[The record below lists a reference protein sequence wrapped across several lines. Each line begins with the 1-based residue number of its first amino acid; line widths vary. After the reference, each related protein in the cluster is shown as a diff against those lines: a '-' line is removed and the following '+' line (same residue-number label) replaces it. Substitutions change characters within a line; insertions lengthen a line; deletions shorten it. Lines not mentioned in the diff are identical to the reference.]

1 MDLEKQIYLRKSCR
15 KYLDDEIDFTLIDD
29 FLNNVK
35 PLIPEINY
43 SYEIFTKNEVKI
55 KTRWSAPYYLA
66 IYSEKKENY
75 GLNIGFIFQQL
86 CLYLQSINIG
96 TCWVG
101 LASLKEKNPEFVIL
115 IALGK
120 SDDIS
125 RDIDSFKRKKL
136 IEISDFEDERL
147 VPAQLAPSAVN
158 SQPWYFKHTGTGFDV
173 YKIKYNLVKR
183 KILGKWNDI
192 DVGIALAHLYVSNKN
207 NFEFKIKNKENIKG
221 HTYVGSLII

>member
-15 KYLDDEIDFTLIDD
+15 KYLDDEIDFTLIDN
-29 FLNNVK
+29 FLSNVK
-35 PLIPEINY
+35 PLIPEIDY
-43 SYEIFTKNEVKI
+43 SYEIFAKNEVKI

-86 CLYLQSINIG
+86 SLYLQSINIG
-96 TCWVG
+96 SCWVG

-115 IALGK
+115 ISLGK

-147 VPAQLAPSAVN
+147 IPAQLAPSAVN
-158 SQPWYFKHTGTGFDV
+158 SQPWYFKHTDTGFDI
-173 YKIKYNLVKR
+173 YKVKYNLVKR
-183 KILGKWNDI
+183 KILSKWNDI
-192 DVGIALAHLYVSNKN
+192 DVGIALAHLYVSNKDSFK
-207 NFEFKIKNKENIKG
+207 FEIKNKENIKG